1 MDIAEFVFK
10 QNEKILR
17 EFVTK
22 TWQMEST
29 KEKLAASK
37 ASQIDTFK
45 TFDFVEGNSAQRL
58 QCAKKVELNPS
69 SFYPVL
75 KIY

>member
-10 QNEKILR
+10 KNEKILR

-22 TWQMEST
+22 TWQMKST
-29 KEKLAASK
+29 KKNLAASK

-45 TFDFVEGNSAQRL
+45 TSDFVEGNSAQRL
-58 QCAKKVELNPS
+58 QFAKKVELNPS